1 MRLARSSWINRTMPL
16 SSSMHRIIT
25 DVVIFLLKLDAS
37 TTSVKKET
45 AASTNRITVNG
56 LTKALRR
63 R

>member
-1 MRLARSSWINRTMPL
+1 MPL